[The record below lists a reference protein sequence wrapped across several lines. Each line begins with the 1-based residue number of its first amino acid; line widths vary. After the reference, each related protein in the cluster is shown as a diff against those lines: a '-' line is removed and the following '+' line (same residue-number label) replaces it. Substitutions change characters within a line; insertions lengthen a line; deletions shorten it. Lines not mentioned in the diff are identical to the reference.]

1 MGRVIQVKDLSL
13 SDDRQIVY
21 IGESMIEMKYM
32 FTIDPEPESTTSQV
46 FKVTVRYK
54 NHQYSTY
61 IMNEMALAKLKE
73 YWDTYL
79 VEAKK
84 IKERNI
90 KEAKKSKHNVREIKI
105 DAIILYIILILGFA
119 ALYFK

>member
-1 MGRVIQVKDLSL
+1 MPNNITQP
-13 SDDRQIVY
+13 I
-21 IGESMIEMKYM
+21 
-32 FTIDPEPESTTSQV
+32 
-46 FKVTVRYK
+46 
-54 NHQYSTY
+54 
-61 IMNEMALAKLKE
+61 LAKLKE
-73 YWDTYL
+73 YWDAYL

-119 ALYFK
+119 VLYFK

>member
-46 FKVTVRYK
+46 FKVTIRYK

-61 IMNEMALAKLKE
+61 IMNEMALSKLKV
-73 YWDTYL
+73 YWDEYL
-79 VEAKK
+79 FEAKK

-105 DAIILYIILILGFA
+105 DAIILYVILILGFT

>member
-46 FKVTVRYK
+46 FKVTIRYK

-61 IMNEMALAKLKE
+61 IMNEMALSKLKV
-73 YWDTYL
+73 YWDEYL
-79 VEAKK
+79 FEAKK

>member
-13 SDDRQIVY
+13 SDDHQIVY

-61 IMNEMALAKLKE
+61 IMNEMALSKLKE
-73 YWDTYL
+73 YWDAYL

>member
-13 SDDRQIVY
+13 SDDHQIVY

-32 FTIDPEPESTTSQV
+32 FTIDPEPESNTSQV

-73 YWDTYL
+73 YWDAYL

-90 KEAKKSKHNVREIKI
+90 KEAKKSKHNVREIKV

>member
-21 IGESMIEMKYM
+21 VGESMIEMKYI

-61 IMNEMALAKLKE
+61 IMNEIALAKLKE

-105 DAIILYIILILGFA
+105 DAIILYIILIMGFA

>member
-46 FKVTVRYK
+46 FKVTIRYK

-61 IMNEMALAKLKE
+61 IMNEMALSKLKV
-73 YWDTYL
+73 YWDEYL
-79 VEAKK
+79 FEAKK

-90 KEAKKSKHNVREIKI
+90 KEAKKSKHNVREIKV
-105 DAIILYIILILGFA
+105 DAII
-119 ALYFK
+119 

>member
-1 MGRVIQVKDLSL
+1 MGRVIQVNDLNL

-32 FTIDPEPESTTSQV
+32 FTIDPEPESTTSQI

-61 IMNEMALAKLKE
+61 IMNEIALAKLKE

-90 KEAKKSKHNVREIKI
+90 KDAKKSKHNVREIKV

>member
-1 MGRVIQVKDLSL
+1 MGRVIQVNDLNL

-32 FTIDPEPESTTSQV
+32 FTIDPEPESTTSQI

-61 IMNEMALAKLKE
+61 IMNEIALAKLKE

-90 KEAKKSKHNVREIKI
+90 KDAKKSKHNVREIKI
-105 DAIILYIILILGFA
+105 DAIILYIILIFGFA

>member
-13 SDDRQIVY
+13 SDDHQIVY

-32 FTIDPEPESTTSQV
+32 FTIDPEPESTTSQI

-73 YWDTYL
+73 YWDVYL

>member
-61 IMNEMALAKLKE
+61 IMNEMALTKLKE
-73 YWDTYL
+73 YWDAYL

-105 DAIILYIILILGFA
+105 DAIILYIILIFGFA

>member
-1 MGRVIQVKDLSL
+1 MGRVIPVKDLSL

-21 IGESMIEMKYM
+21 VGESMIEMKYI

-61 IMNEMALAKLKE
+61 IMNEIALAKLKE

-105 DAIILYIILILGFA
+105 DAIILYIILIMGFA